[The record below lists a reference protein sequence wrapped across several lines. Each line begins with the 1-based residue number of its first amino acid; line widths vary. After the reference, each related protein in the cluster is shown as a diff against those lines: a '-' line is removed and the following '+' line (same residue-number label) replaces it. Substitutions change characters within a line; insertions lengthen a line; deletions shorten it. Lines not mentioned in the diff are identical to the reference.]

1 MFEQQ
6 LSLVALC
13 LHFSK
18 YLFIQF
24 HSYCHLNFYLFF
36 WVTLYKKHLKQS
48 ILLFVGAAA
57 YYCVP
62 SHSHMPTSHLKC
74 LLVKPRSCAIYWGIR
89 INWFFSLAQFVTY
102 PTNDIEWISTETIS
116 TRKEL
121 LICILILYLCCL
133 KKQMTLMNNLSWKIN
148 FLKKVL
154 HIWFLQ
160 QIS

>member
-1 MFEQQ
+1 MV
-6 LSLVALC
+6 LALC
-13 LHFSK
+13 LYFSK
-18 YLFIQF
+18 YLFFQF

-148 FLKKVL
+148 FL
-154 HIWFLQ
+154 
-160 QIS
+160 